1 MCDTVAMYRIDAIS
15 DLRQTLRNIRKD
27 KALSQS
33 DLAQTAGVSRK
44 WIVELENG
52 SRSVRLDTLLLLL
65 NALDVRLAIEPN
77 SPRSIDLD
85 ELLDETLDS

>member
-1 MCDTVAMYRIDAIS
+1 MAMYRIDAVS
-15 DLRQTLRNIRKD
+15 DLRQTLRNIRQD
-27 KALSQS
+27 KQLSQS

-77 SPRSIDLD
+77 SPRAIDLD
-85 ELLDETLDS
+85 NLLDETLDS

>member
-1 MCDTVAMYRIDAIS
+1 MYRIDAIS

-85 ELLDETLDS
+85 ELLDETLDA

>member
-1 MCDTVAMYRIDAIS
+1 MYRIDAVS
-15 DLRQTLRNIRKD
+15 DLRQTLRNIRQD
-27 KALSQS
+27 KELSQS
-33 DLAQTAGVSRK
+33 DLARTAGVSRK

-77 SPRSIDLD
+77 SPRAIDLD
-85 ELLDETLDS
+85 NLLDQTLDS